1 MTKQISSPARTKT
14 SAQHSSKFAEGLSF
28 KKLFFVFLIGSL
40 IGTIYEDI
48 LIFVTTGVW
57 MTHRGVIYGPF
68 NVIYG
73 FGAVVV
79 IWLLVRKDYK
89 WWQVVLYGALLGGVV
104 EYVVGLLQLVFTQT
118 RSWDYSGQFL
128 NIHGITTVPIMLVW
142 GIMSLVLVKVI
153 YPPVSRMIESI
164 PVRVG
169 EALFWG
175 LLVFMIVN
183 MLVSWTAILRQTLRH
198 NQVPPFT
205 PVGRFYDDYYN
216 DRFLERYFPNMVRKD

>member
-1 MTKQISSPARTKT
+1 MSAKTETKLPTKT
-14 SAQHSSKFAEGLSF
+14 TAKRSQKFAEGLCF
-28 KKLFFVFLIGSL
+28 KKFFFVFLIGSL
-40 IGTIYEDI
+40 IGAVYEDV

-79 IWLLVRKDYK
+79 IWLLARKDYK
-89 WWQVVLYGALLGGVV
+89 WWQVVLYGALLGGAV
-104 EYVVGLLQLVFTQT
+104 EYIVGLLQLIFTQT
-118 RSWDYSGQFL
+118 RSWDYSNQFL
-128 NIHGITTVPIMLVW
+128 NIQGITTVPIMLVW
-142 GIMSLVLVKVI
+142 GLMSLVLVKVI

-164 PVRVG
+164 PVKVG
-169 EALFWG
+169 EALFLG

-216 DRFLERYFPNMVRKD
+216 DQFLERYFPNMVRKD